1 MYVFQSTASE
11 PNCTLRF
18 LQDLKCPV
26 LENRCYHWDL
36 YNFHEATKLS
46 GVIKDPHQKQLLCNI
61 EKSFKLFVQPKL
73 DTLPKQCIHGDL
85 NDGNLIVQH
94 IPGSTEFEIC
104 GLIDFG
110 DTNHSCRV
118 FDISIAA
125 ACMMTTFL
133 DDPVAAGAHTFA
145 GYLQK
150 NPLTQLESDLV
161 FYFIQARLYQNICY
175 ATNTSELHPENSEY
189 LLYSVKR
196 AWKVLD
202 KLTTVSKKE
211 FDEKWAKLCIP
222 N

>member
-1 MYVFQSTASE
+1 
-11 PNCTLRF
+11 
-18 LQDLKCPV
+18 
-26 LENRCYHWDL
+26 
-36 YNFHEATKLS
+36 
-46 GVIKDPHQKQLLCNI
+46 
-61 EKSFKLFVQPKL
+61 
-73 DTLPKQCIHGDL
+73 
-85 NDGNLIVQH
+85 
-94 IPGSTEFEIC
+94 
-104 GLIDFG
+104 
-110 DTNHSCRV
+110 
-118 FDISIAA
+118 
-125 ACMMTTFL
+125 MTTFL

-222 N
+222 NWSDGITASNLEIVNILLIPIHQAKLDNF